1 MTTIEEKLDQ
11 LAEFHSQK
19 DSIELQKNSLL
30 DEVKV
35 PAEIEAIVSDGLH
48 RVADVEDSFQEVIDA
63 LNTKVEEELKLIVI
77 PDEVKSLLAEIDAKR
92 KELNNLR
99 SISMEK
105 IQDRIEFRKD
115 EIRSE
120 VDAQVKATFDSIEQR
135 RREIEEE
142 FSGKNE
148 DVDKNIEA
156 LEKEIKEETKS
167 IGSTVK
173 GKHFMAVYNKGRVTW
188 NTDKLDGMVSLI
200 PQIKDA
206 RKEGEPSITLRHI

>member
-19 DSIELQKNSLL
+19 DSIELQKKSLL

-35 PAEIEAIVSDGLH
+35 PAEIEAIVSEGLQK
-48 RVADVEDSFQEVIDA
+48 VSNVEDSFQEAIDA
-63 LNTKVEEELKLIVI
+63 LNTKVEEELKLIAI
-77 PDEVKSLLAEIDAKR
+77 PDEVKALLAEIDAKR

-120 VDAQVKATFDSIEQR
+120 VDAKVKATFDSVDQR
-135 RREIEEE
+135 RNEIEEE
-142 FSGKNE
+142 FAGKAD
-148 DVDKNIEA
+148 DVDSNIEA
-156 LEKEIKEETKS
+156 LEKEIKEETKAL
-167 IGSTVK
+167 GTTVK
-173 GKHFMAVYNKGRVTW
+173 GKHFMAVYVKGRVTW
-188 NTDKLDGMVSLI
+188 NTDKLDGMVALI